1 MRKILSVAHNTFI
14 EAIRDRVLYSLILF
28 AIIMILSSL
37 VFASISAEQYNK
49 IVKDLGLTAISVI
62 GILISVFLGIGLVY
76 KEVERKTVY
85 NIFSKPIKRYEFI
98 FGKYLGLGFTLFV
111 ITLGMGLILFLLVL
125 FIEIRY
131 EGLISFY
138 YGGHYYAEFFNAVYF
153 EYLEFLVVIGIA
165 LVFSSFTTPV
175 LSALFTFFAIAIGR
189 FSSDVRLFAE
199 EVKSH
204 PESRKIR
211 REERSRVRRRSQP
224 RPDFIHDR
232 ICSHIYA
239 RPPHTVHSHIREERV
254 QITDVSEC
262 REEAPD
268 STRLTGRTR
277 GGIDTFP
284 DKDRR
289 YEGQVPVRGREP
301 VSVVFVPEEALARL

>member
-14 EAIRDRVLYSLILF
+14 EAIRDRVLYSMVLF
-28 AIIMILSSL
+28 AIIMILSTL

-49 IVKDLGLTAISVI
+49 IVKDLGLTAISII

-85 NIFSKPIKRYEFI
+85 NIFSKPIRRYEFI
-98 FGKYLGLGFTLFV
+98 LGKYLGLGFTIFI
-111 ITLGMGLILFLLVL
+111 ITLGMALILFLLVL

-131 EGLISFY
+131 EGLINFY

-199 EVKSH
+199 EVKS
-204 PESRKIR
+204 PVTAVFSEAVYRIIPNLEKFDFRSEAVYGGVVNPDLILYTTAYAVIYTLALLILAVIIFERK
-211 REERSRVRRRSQP
+211 E
-224 RPDFIHDR
+224 F
-232 ICSHIYA
+232 
-239 RPPHTVHSHIREERV
+239 
-254 QITDVSEC
+254 
-262 REEAPD
+262 
-268 STRLTGRTR
+268 
-277 GGIDTFP
+277 
-284 DKDRR
+284 K
-289 YEGQVPVRGREP
+289 
-301 VSVVFVPEEALARL
+301 